1 MSVSQ
6 CGDPPEVPRE
16 ILDKYMKPN
25 KSREFVFKDTD
36 RRTILAKGVVED
48 VVLVYH
54 DDDPREYWKG
64 VEKLRFN
71 DGRVEFRFM
80 YWARKK
86 GRADAKWRWGQ
97 FIVSLPQ
104 DHLNKLIECMQK
116 KIGLNFIN
124 HSIVFR
130 SA

>member
-80 YWARKK
+80 YWARRK
-86 GRADAKWRWGQ
+86 GQTNAKWTWGQ
-97 FIVSLPQ
+97 FNVCLPQ
-104 DHLNKLIECMQK
+104 DLLIRLLDRVKEK
-116 KIGLNFIN
+116 GWIKIP
-124 HSIVFR
+124 
-130 SA
+130 